1 MGMSEGSIAFWEI
14 TTLVAAQTLV
24 SLIFFSAAIAIL
36 VFLIRKPIRKYK
48 KIDLAV
54 FDAVKQQVTPR
65 RNQIMLFI
73 TSLGNHRFLVPA
85 NLLLI
90 GYFLF
95 VKHQTWFSIRVL
107 TIALSS
113 LVLMLFLKALFQR
126 KRPLAPL
133 LKAVRGLSFPSGHAI
148 MSTTFYGLLL
158 YIILSEAGLAWVRI
172 AMIVVLVM
180 LILLIGY
187 SRIYLRVHYAS
198 DVLAGFIIGLLWL
211 LISLG
216 VLNRLEDFT
225 SEDNMVTPGIGS
237 MMMLQRSNMLVQ
249 DKKKQAPFRKPVVLL
264 NHFELTEVL
273 GKKLRHVKH

>member
-1 MGMSEGSIAFWEI
+1 MSGGTIAFWEI
-14 TTLVAAQTLV
+14 TTLVATQTLL
-24 SLIFFSAAIAIL
+24 SLIFFSAAITLL
-36 VFLIRKPIRKYK
+36 VFLIRRPIRKYK

-54 FDAVKQQVTPR
+54 FDAVKQQVTPG
-65 RNQIMLFI
+65 RNKIMLFI

-95 VKHQTWFSIRVL
+95 VKHQTWFSIRIL

-158 YIILSEAGLAWVRI
+158 YIILNETGLAWVRI
-172 AMIVVLVM
+172 TMIFVLVM

-187 SRIYLRVHYAS
+187 SRVYLRVHYAS
-198 DVLAGFIIGLLWL
+198 DVIAGFIIGLLWL

-216 VLNRLEDFT
+216 VLDRLEAFT
-225 SEDNMVTPGIGS
+225 AEDNLVSPGIS
-237 MMMLQRSNMLVQ
+237 AML
-249 DKKKQAPFRKPVVLL
+249 P
-264 NHFELTEVL
+264 
-273 GKKLRHVKH
+273 